1 MSPPLSV
8 STNEGLK
15 SEPLREALRAALAG
29 KTEALED
36 FMCRHGGGNDP
47 RPNLRLAAAFGVEM
61 AALPGTFAT
70 AGRLL
75 SLLGAHD
82 APPDTPG
89 VFLPMAAAYGWVGR
103 LKAGLDVDQ
112 AWPALADLA
121 ADERAPVRLGT
132 LDALSAFAVRAG
144 GGDALVV
151 HALDWLDDEDR
162 DRRFG
167 TAALVAEV
175 FANRQVLAGL
185 EDLQPLLDYLSR
197 AIETVASAPRS
208 AERSDSRRRL
218 IAALPSALAAV
229 VVGVAGD
236 ERGAD
241 WLVAECKEARHPEV
255 RAMLSEAILRSRA
268 NKTQGQSPAV
278 TARLRTALE
287 SSAKPLRDPTRKRP
301 GTDRGKASRR
311 VK

>member
-1 MSPPLSV
+1 
-8 STNEGLK
+8 
-15 SEPLREALRAALAG
+15 
-29 KTEALED
+29 
-36 FMCRHGGGNDP
+36 
-47 RPNLRLAAAFGVEM
+47 
-61 AALPGTFAT
+61 
-70 AGRLL
+70 
-75 SLLGAHD
+75 
-82 APPDTPG
+82 
-89 VFLPMAAAYGWVGR
+89 MAAAYGWVGR

-112 AWPALADLA
+112 AWPALAELA

-132 LDALSAFAVRAG
+132 LDALSAFAVRPG

-151 HALDWLDDEDR
+151 HALEWLDDEER

-167 TAALVAEV
+167 TAALAADI

-185 EDLQPLLDYLSR
+185 ADMQPLLDYLSR

-241 WLVAECKEARHPEV
+241 WLEAECKAAKHPEV

-268 NKTQGQSPAV
+268 NKTQGQSPAI